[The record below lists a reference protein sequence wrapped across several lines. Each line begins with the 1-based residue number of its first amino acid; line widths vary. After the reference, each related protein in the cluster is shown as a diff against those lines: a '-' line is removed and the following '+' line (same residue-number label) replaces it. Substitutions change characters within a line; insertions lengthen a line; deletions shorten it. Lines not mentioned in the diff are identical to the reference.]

1 MAAPSLLT
9 TLVGS
14 GTAMAG
20 TLLGFSTGTRDG
32 PPAEDPKDEPDLD

>member
-1 MAAPSLLT
+1 MVAPSLLT

-20 TLLGFSTGTRDG
+20 TFLGFSTSTRDG
-32 PPAEDPKDEPDLD
+32 PPAEEPQDEPDVD